1 MFGGVF
7 INNMNRIDGFIDIS
21 QMLQEIGVDTTNLKS
36 ILESHFIDRICGCRY
51 HFSFDYKCD
60 KYFFKIRDYD
70 NNNLYDTYSVYNE
83 LIVEE
88 LARDYGIP
96 CIDYDLAVL
105 GSYQGVLSKNYKLEN
120 ANYIYGYDLLNDY
133 EKSTGHSG
141 SNTLPNIWRALEYRY
156 QNNFNKREIISNLMK
171 KIVDIYLFDVITC
184 QSDRHSSNW
193 QIVENDDN
201 IDVAPLYD
209 NECILK
215 RQLALATV
223 ALSMRGGDQLLLE
236 SIKQFQNVSS
246 EEYRNIIKEKI
257 WIISDS
263 NLKTV
268 FERVENKI
276 GCALPDRYK
285 DYLSGDYEAH
295 RDKLEKILSLNNEVT
310 KH

>member
-1 MFGGVF
+1 MT
-7 INNMNRIDGFIDIS
+7 RIDGFIDIS
-21 QMLQEIGVDTTNLKS
+21 EMLQEIGVDTIN
-36 ILESHFIDRICGCRY
+36 LESIFASPIIDRIGGCRY

-88 LARDYGIP
+88 LTRDYGIP
-96 CIDYDLAVL
+96 CIAYDLAVL

-120 ANYIYGYDLLNDY
+120 ANYVYGYDLLNDY
-133 EKSTGHSG
+133 EKSAGHPG

-156 QNNFNKREIISNLMK
+156 RNNFNKREIISNLMK
-171 KIVDIYLFDVITC
+171 KIVDIYLFDIITC

-193 QIVENDDN
+193 QIMENDDN

-215 RQLALATV
+215 RRLDLVTV
-223 ALSMRGGDQLLLE
+223 ALSMCGGDQLLWE

-263 NLKTV
+263 NLKAV

-276 GCALPDRYK
+276 GCSIPEKYK
-285 DYLSGDYEAH
+285 YYLSGDYETH
-295 RDKLEKILSLNNEVT
+295 EGKLEKTLGINNEVT
-310 KH
+310 KHLK